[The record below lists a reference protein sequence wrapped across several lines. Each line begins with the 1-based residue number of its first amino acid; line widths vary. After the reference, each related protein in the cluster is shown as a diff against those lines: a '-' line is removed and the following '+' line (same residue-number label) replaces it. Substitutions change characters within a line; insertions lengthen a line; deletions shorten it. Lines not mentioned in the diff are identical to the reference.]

1 MNVNENLVK
10 KQKNTDDDYV
20 EEVEDFDEE
29 STNEEDDN
37 EEEKVSNGN
46 GSSKFSNFGG
56 DSAKKNLMKMMA
68 FIMAIALLII
78 LILFIL
84 SLFTKKKYDYGDI
97 EEILV
102 NAAEGYFKDYP
113 DSLPVNDGDIVEI
126 DSSNL
131 VVAGKMK
138 DLSTYLKDGVTCSG
152 TVQVEKS
159 GSEYLYTPFLNCGDN
174 YSTIELHKKIL
185 NEEEIVT
192 SGDGLYSRGGS
203 YYFRGEY
210 VNNYVKMDNSLWRI
224 VKVTSDDNIVLIH
237 ANGLDYSQPWDN
249 RYNESMLYEAGINN
263 YPVSRMKEYL
273 ERIYKDPVVEDG
285 EDILS
290 KKDKSKLVNYNVCIG
305 KRSID
310 SEEKD
315 NSLECKEVLKE
326 QKIGLLTLSDYLYA
340 SLDPNCKSASTRSC
354 MNYNYLSID
363 DEWWLITANSQNTA
377 TAYMVNRD
385 GVVEA
390 NTTADYSKIRP
401 VVYLNSKVLLKKGK
415 GTEKDPYI
423 LK

>member
-10 KQKNTDDDYV
+10 KQKNEEEEF
-20 EEVEDFDEE
+20 EEVEDIEI
-29 STNEEDDN
+29 
-37 EEEKVSNGN
+37 EEEEREKQSSSH
-46 GSSKFSNFGG
+46 GSSD
-56 DSAKKNLMKMMA
+56 DSAKKKLMKMMA
-68 FIMAIALLII
+68 FIVAGAVILIF
-78 LILFIL
+78 ILFIL
-84 SLFTKKKYDYGDI
+84 SLFTKKKYEYEDI
-97 EEILV
+97 EEVLTT
-102 NAAEGYFKDYP
+102 AAESYFKDYP
-113 DSLPVNDGDIVEI
+113 DSLPGEDGDIVEI

-131 VVAGKMK
+131 VAAGKMK
-138 DLSTYLKDGVTCSG
+138 DLSEYLPEGVACSG

-159 GSEYLYTPFLNCGDN
+159 GSEYLYTPFLNCGEN
-174 YSTIELHKKIL
+174 YTTVELYKKIV
-185 NEEEIVT
+185 NDDDIVT
-192 SGDGLYSRGGS
+192 SGDGLYSRGGA

-237 ANGLDYSQPWDN
+237 ASGLDYSQPWDN

-263 YPVSRMKEYL
+263 YSISRVREYL
-273 ERIYKDPVVEDG
+273 ERIYDEPVADDG

-290 KKDKSKLVNYNVCIG
+290 KKDKARLVNYNVCTG
-305 KRSID
+305 KRAIN
-310 SEEKD
+310 SETKD
-315 NSLECKEVLKE
+315 NSEECKEVLRD
-326 QKIGLLTLSDYLYA
+326 QKMGLLTLSDYLYA
-340 SLDPNCKSASTRSC
+340 SLDPNCKSAGTRSC

-363 DEWWLITANSQNTA
+363 DEWWLVTANSQNTA
-377 TAYMVNRD
+377 TAYMVNQD